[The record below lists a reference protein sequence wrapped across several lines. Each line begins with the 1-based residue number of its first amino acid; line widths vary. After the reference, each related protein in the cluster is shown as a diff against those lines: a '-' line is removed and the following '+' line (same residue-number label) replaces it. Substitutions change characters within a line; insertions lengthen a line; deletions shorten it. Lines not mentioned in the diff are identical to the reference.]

1 MNQIKGEDKRHKGQS
16 LLSFEITDLLI
27 SAYKKLTYN
36 CDEDVIS
43 SVDEFVLVLIID
55 EIQNQMDNCFK
66 SAEIDADFKFNQI
79 KTNQKANKLEIRR
92 DLI

>member
-55 EIQNQMDNCFK
+55 TQKNQMIKYLILENISPISTGKMTCRWNWCFRC
-66 SAEIDADFKFNQI
+66 STAAVS
-79 KTNQKANKLEIRR
+79 
-92 DLI
+92 